1 MKLSEYVKKWEYD
14 DLDYYNDTIGHA
26 DLSQPGWWSKGNVN
40 VPPLNFI
47 KSITNRPRQDG
58 KDMDNTYTYG
68 EHPILDQWAE
78 KCFPS
83 IKYKQTL
90 VQLQKPGEKVDPHV
104 DTLHS
109 QIKEWIKAEPGLG
122 DIEHSLEKP
131 NKLFKAVR
139 LFVAVEDHVEGQ
151 DFVINGEKWKWKK
164 GDVIS
169 LNVWKGLHNTIN
181 QSDVYRYMI
190 KITGLDS

>member
-1 MKLSEYVKKWEYD
+1 
-14 DLDYYNDTIGHA
+14 
-26 DLSQPGWWSKGNVN
+26 
-40 VPPLNFI
+40 
-47 KSITNRPRQDG
+47 
-58 KDMDNTYTYG
+58 
-68 EHPILDQWAE
+68 
-78 KCFPS
+78 
-83 IKYKQTL
+83 
-90 VQLQKPGEKVDPHV
+90 
-104 DTLHS
+104 
-109 QIKEWIKAEPGLG
+109 
-122 DIEHSLEKP
+122 
-131 NKLFKAVR
+131 